1 MGADNHLT
9 VEPQENSNDIE
20 YDDSAHDR
28 YMCSLRLA
36 LIRSGTISGE
46 VDA

>member
-1 MGADNHLT
+1 MAHNHLT
-9 VEPQENSNDIE
+9 VKPTENSDGIE

-36 LIRSGTISGE
+36 LIRSGTIDAR
-46 VDA
+46 VDG